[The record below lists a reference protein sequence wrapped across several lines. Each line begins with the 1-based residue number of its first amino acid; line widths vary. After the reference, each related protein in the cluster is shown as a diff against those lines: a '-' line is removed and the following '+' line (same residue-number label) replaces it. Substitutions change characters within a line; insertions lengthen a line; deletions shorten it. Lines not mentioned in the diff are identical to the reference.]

1 MRRFRDRRP
10 ATFFRGSEMS
20 RLMTLVV
27 MLGVLL
33 LLMDRAR
40 DPNTWRWLAPGDTLA
55 QADGGDQKEQSP
67 ASDLAPTTSGPTDLD
82 PAELD
87 AAREELGAVADKVP
101 LGKEEMPAYWRLMAW
116 NLRQSTD
123 ALRKR
128 ADKSVT
134 FRELWQRPEKWRA
147 KLVEIP
153 VHLRRTATVR
163 DLEKNSSGLKTVYEV
178 WGWNSDS
185 QPYWYWMIVPELPP
199 EMPLGESIYEEATF
213 VGYFLK
219 LLPYEDRQGKTLA
232 TPLVIGRLVW
242 HPAPSNPL
250 ARRDEW
256 QWTWYIAAAL
266 LVLFVVRWGM
276 PLVGRFRHGPVVPG
290 PASASDE
297 RAVEAWLE
305 ADESTPPEQIA
316 QEAHPFDLDDDL
328 KSP

>member
-1 MRRFRDRRP
+1 MRHFRDRRP
-10 ATFFRGSEMS
+10 ASFFRGSELP
-20 RLMTLVV
+20 RLMMLVV

-40 DPNTWRWLAPGDTLA
+40 DPDTWRWLAPGEPIVPGNEPA
-55 QADGGDQKEQSP
+55 QQKTADDK
-67 ASDLAPTTSGPTDLD
+67 AAAAGPTELD

-116 NLRQSTD
+116 NLHQSTEQ
-123 ALRKR
+123 LRRR

-134 FRELWQRPEKWRA
+134 FRDLWHRPEKWRA

-153 VHLRRTATVR
+153 VHLRRTATVG
-163 DLEKNSSGLKTVYEV
+163 DLEHNPLGLKTVYEV

-199 EMPLGESIYEEATF
+199 GMPQGESIYEEATF

-219 LLPYEDRQGKTLA
+219 LLPYEDRQGRSLA
-232 TPLVIGRLVW
+232 TPLLIGRLVW
-242 HPAPSNPL
+242 HPAPTNPL

-256 QWTWYIAAAL
+256 QWTWYIAGAL
-266 LVLFVVRWGM
+266 VVLFVVRWGM
-276 PLVGRFRHGPVVPG
+276 TLWGRFRRSPVAQG
-290 PASASDE
+290 SASANDE
-297 RAVEAWLE
+297 RAVEDWLD

-316 QEAHPFDLDDDL
+316 RETHTFDLDDDL
-328 KSP
+328 GSN